1 MRTTGKIAGVNISD
15 IAAKTGTPVIIYD
28 EDMMRNQ
35 IRTYTGNFIS
45 EMFDPYLG
53 G

>member
-28 EDMMRNQ
+28 EKPDKNIHRQFQ
-35 IRTYTGNFIS
+35 I
-45 EMFDPYLG
+45 
-53 G
+53 

>member
-35 IRTYTGNFIS
+35 IRTYTGNFRS
-45 EMFDPYLG
+45 
-53 G
+53 

>member
-35 IRTYTGNFIS
+35 IRTYTCLLYTS
-45 EMFDPYLG
+45 DAADEL
-53 G
+53 